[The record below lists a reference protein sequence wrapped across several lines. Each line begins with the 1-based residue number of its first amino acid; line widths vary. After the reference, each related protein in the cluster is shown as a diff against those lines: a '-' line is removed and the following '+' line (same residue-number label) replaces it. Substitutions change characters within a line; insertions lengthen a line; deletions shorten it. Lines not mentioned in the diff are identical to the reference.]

1 MQHVINQSARHRFA
15 WRAFWVA
22 ALLAHAPVTLTLV
35 QGAWAADPEVSASR
49 LIFLSACNLF
59 CLLEIAFAPSL
70 RLIRDRRVAI
80 ALLLVVAILH
90 AGVIER
96 GLPDLLA
103 ARDAQLWL
111 FLTAAGAASLVWRRW
126 FAALRR
132 TLLRLCQHQD
142 HNQSLHSLYERS
154 LAFLNRRP
162 TPQSS
167 WRILPPRAPPIAC

>member
-1 MQHVINQSARHRFA
+1 M
-15 WRAFWVA
+15 A
-22 ALLAHAPVTLTLV
+22 ALLAHAPITLTLV
-35 QGAWAADPEVSASR
+35 KSAWAADPEISAGR
-49 LIFLSACNLF
+49 LIFLSACNLL

-111 FLTAAGAASLVWRRW
+111 FITAAGAVSLRWRR
-126 FAALRR
+126 FLAALRS
-132 TLLRLCQHQD
+132 TALWLHQPNTHNLSLQCLL
-142 HNQSLHSLYERS
+142 ERVA
-154 LAFLNRRP
+154 AFISWRP

-167 WRILPPRAPPIAC
+167 WRIIPSRAPPLAC